1 MLNNKLRRA
10 KTRKFNSLTL
20 MKTSIWK
27 ETCDAFDT
35 PMHSIHPKQ
44 LYANLSNFRSIHI
57 LRAVSKVYTMVRG
70 AFYNFLDFNILVNT
84 F

>member
-1 MLNNKLRRA
+1 MINYIVPRRE
-10 KTRKFNSLTL
+10 KFNNLTL

-35 PMHSIHPKQ
+35 PMHLIYPKQ
-44 LYANLSNFRSIHI
+44 PYANLSNFRSIHI
-57 LRAVSKVYTMVRG
+57 LRAVSKVYTIVRG

>member
-1 MLNNKLRRA
+1 MINYVVPRR
-10 KTRKFNSLTL
+10 KKFNSLTL

-27 ETCDAFDT
+27 KTCDAIDT
-35 PMHSIHPKQ
+35 PTHLIHPKQ
-44 LYANLSNFRSIHI
+44 LYANLSNVRSIHI
-57 LRAVSKVYTMVRG
+57 LRAVSKVYTIVLG

>member
-1 MLNNKLRRA
+1 
-10 KTRKFNSLTL
+10 
-20 MKTSIWK
+20 
-27 ETCDAFDT
+27 
-35 PMHSIHPKQ
+35 MHLIHGKQ

-57 LRAVSKVYTMVRG
+57 LRAVSKVYTIVLG